1 MSRPRAFDI
10 DAVTEQAMQVF
21 WKSGYAAASM
31 TDLYAAT
38 GLKPGS
44 VYAAFGD
51 KERLFQRAFETYAAH
66 FGATL
71 PSGLQGLA
79 AIEAWLGVQADLSV
93 ADPERKGCLIV
104 NTVAER
110 HAHSAETRA
119 MAQGR
124 MDEIRAFFRT
134 ALDQA
139 ADAGEL
145 RPGTDPD
152 LWADSLTGTVVSLMT
167 LGRAGA
173 EETLIRNIAR
183 AALAGLPR
191 LD

>member
-10 DAVTEQAMQVF
+10 DAVAQQAMLVF
-21 WKSGYAAASM
+21 WKFGYAGASM
-31 TDLYAAT
+31 ADLYAAT

-51 KERLFQRAFETYAAH
+51 KERLFQAAFQAYVAH
-66 FGATL
+66 FQATL
-71 PSGLQGLA
+71 PTGLSGLS
-79 AIEAWLGVQADLSV
+79 AIEAWIDLQADLSSQ
-93 ADPERKGCLIV
+93 DPERKGCLIV

-110 HAHSAETRA
+110 QAHSAETHA
-119 MAQGR
+119 MAQAR
-124 MDEIRAFFRT
+124 MDEIRVFFRT
-134 ALDQA
+134 ALADA
-139 ADAGEL
+139 ASAGEL
-145 RPGTDPD
+145 RAGADLD

-173 EETLIRNIAR
+173 DERTIRNVAR

-191 LD
+191 A